1 MLDAVMRLAAGFE
14 TAPATATATATT
26 AGRLEALAPWA
37 PQLGRSNSAENG
49 ESLLMDDE

>member
-14 TAPATATATATT
+14 TAPATATT

-49 ESLLMDDE
+49 DSLLMTMDDE